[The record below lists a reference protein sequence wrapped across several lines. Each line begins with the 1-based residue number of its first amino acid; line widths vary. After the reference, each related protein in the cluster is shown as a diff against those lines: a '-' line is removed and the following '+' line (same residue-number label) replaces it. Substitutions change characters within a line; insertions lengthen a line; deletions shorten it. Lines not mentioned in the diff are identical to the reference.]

1 MEKYQ
6 FKNIKE
12 V

>member
-1 MEKYQ
+1 MADP

-12 V
+12 TD